1 MLRKREG
8 LAGIEQKKLIDIQI
22 ALANGAWAR
31 TKARQ
36 LIEKIEQAP
45 THRSNMDAKAI
56 RRR

>member
-1 MLRKREG
+1 MLRKHKG
-8 LAGIEQKKLIDIQI
+8 LSGIEHKKLIDIQI

-45 THRSNMDAKAI
+45 TRRSNMGSKAI
-56 RRR
+56 RTR